1 MWLNASK
8 WGGCRPST
16 FLIMSVNVTK
26 RHIYPNFQQWLQMN
40 INTIILYE
48 ILNSQIITYWLRS
61 VFVVLSGGPTVIG
74 DAFPMHS
81 RCTADASR
89 RHRQYIAD
97 VFAMHRRY
105 LSDAFAKFDWHVIVT
120 YTWDH
125 YIMVRL
131 FNRPLYSSLSLYIN
145 CAFVTSRMHRENIL
159 KLRQD
164 IGVTSGEHRRCFK
177 DAFRISFHKNTSW
190 VHRECIGTIL
200 MRALNFYWHLD
211 DTI

>member
-1 MWLNASK
+1 MLLWKSGYFSNSWRFKGLL
-8 WGGCRPST
+8 T
-16 FLIMSVNVTK
+16 FCICIQVSLANYWNRNKNRFQNQSCVSVHSGAPV
-26 RHIYPNFQQWLQMN
+26 IFS
-40 INTIILYE
+40 I
-48 ILNSQIITYWLRS
+48 
-61 VFVVLSGGPTVIG
+61 SGGPTDIG

-81 RCTADASR
+81 RCTPDASR

-97 VFAMHRRY
+97 VFAMHRRC
-105 LSDAFAKFDWHVIVT
+105 LPDVFAKFDWHVIVT

-125 YIMVRL
+125 YTMVRL
-131 FNRPLYSSLSLYIN
+131 FNRPLYNSLSLYIN

-164 IGVTSGEHRRCFK
+164 IGATSGEHRRCFQ

-190 VHRECIGTIL
+190 VHRECIGTISML
-200 MRALNFYWHLD
+200 ALNFYWHLG